1 MTQERPNDP
10 AGAGSPAPAASS
22 AGAPAD
28 PTNEVDVVPPEARVE
43 LDRIRRRFGE
53 LTVDRADAGMP
64 SLRRL
69 VDDLATRW
77 SDEERSHAPP
87 HDLGPAVA
95 VDQLTAV
102 VWDAYA
108 TDRGDGIPQLLT
120 ELRRALP

>member
-1 MTQERPNDP
+1 MTQDRPNDP
-10 AGAGSPAPAASS
+10 AGAGSPAPAVSS
-22 AGAPAD
+22 AGAP
-28 PTNEVDVVPPEARVE
+28 DVVPPQARVE

-53 LTVDRADAGMP
+53 LTVDRADAGLP

-69 VDDLATRW
+69 LDDLATRW
-77 SDEERSHAPP
+77 PADGGSEGPP
-87 HDLGPAVA
+87 RDLGPAVA